1 MSRSPLRAK
10 HGGFGRAVRQASRG
24 IADTFRDEPHF
35 RFQLF
40 VALAALALS
49 LWLGTGSAVVLLCCA
64 LVLASELV
72 NTAVERLADAL
83 HPQPHPLVGAAKDA
97 AAGAVL
103 TSAVVA
109 VLVGLISLGPALL
122 ERLRGWWA

>member
-1 MSRSPLRAK
+1 MSRTPPRTP
-10 HGGFGRAVRQASRG
+10 HGGFGRALRNASRG
-24 IADTFRDEPHF
+24 IATTMRDEAHF
-35 RFQLF
+35 RFQVF
-40 VALAALALS
+40 AAVAVLLVS
-49 LWLGTGSAVVLLCCA
+49 LWLGTGTTVVLLCCA

-72 NTAVERLADAL
+72 NTALERLADAL

-103 TSAVVA
+103 TSAVAA

-122 ERLRGWWA
+122 ERLRGWWM